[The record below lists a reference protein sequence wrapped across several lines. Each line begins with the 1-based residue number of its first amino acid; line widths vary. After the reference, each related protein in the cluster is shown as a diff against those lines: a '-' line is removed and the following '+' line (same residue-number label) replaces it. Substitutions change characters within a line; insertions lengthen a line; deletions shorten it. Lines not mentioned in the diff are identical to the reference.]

1 MAETIRIEVVDVAS
15 GGSPASSAQGAN
27 APGQGGTQ
35 GQQQTVPPGGSWP
48 QHAWNQPN
56 WANDNAA
63 SPRRRRGRN
72 RDEMPLEG
80 RGWASYLNREMPYG
94 SFAINQMQWRQ
105 ESRMGWARDLLGLPD
120 RLERAIVRAQQ
131 KSWGKDPE
139 AFENLQRI
147 HQEYRVEKFQNTVE
161 KIGDGIVGMAQ
172 MAFRPYRGIAN
183 ETITFGQTIKSA
195 SNTVAGFAFM
205 LGGPLLAGAVKVF
218 STAIGTGAEVIG
230 LAQAKISEEAGR
242 VRGFSP
248 ELRMQGVVS
257 QMREMRTDLEIARQ
271 FGGQMARQEDMS
283 SRRESAFRLLTTKLA
298 TTVTKPF
305 DRMNEAWTATL
316 ESLAG
321 QRDAIDALANAA
333 AAIPGIGGFFKEDAD
348 KRNAAHKE
356 RTNNKDLENG
366 KKLCEDLLN
375 VILPGEIGLNNKAPL
390 RQRPIKNADFGG
402 AGGVLPGILR

>member
-35 GQQQTVPPGGSWP
+35 GQQQAVPPGGSWP

-56 WANDNAA
+56 WANDNVT

-120 RLERAIVRAQQ
+120 RLERAIVRAQH

-147 HQEYRVEKFQNTVE
+147 HQQYRIEKGHNIIDQASTF
-161 KIGDGIVGMAQ
+161 VGKAASW
-172 MAFRPYRGIAN
+172 AFKPYGGIAN
-183 ETITFGQTIKSA
+183 ESVQLGQNIKTA
-195 SNTVAGFAFM
+195 STAVALFATA
-205 LGGPLLAGAVKVF
+205 LGAPKIGLAIK
-218 STAIGTGAEVIG
+218 AIGTVVATVAEVVG
-230 LAQAKISEEAGR
+230 FAQGKLSEESKR
-242 VRGFSP
+242 VVGFSP
-248 ELRMQGVVS
+248 DLRMQGIVN
-257 QMREMRTDLEIARQ
+257 QMREMRTDMEIARN
-271 FGGQMARQEDMS
+271 FGTQMARQQDFE
-283 SRRESAFRLLTTKLA
+283 SRRETSWRLMTTKWA
-298 TTVTKPF
+298 AGITKPF
-305 DRMNEAWTATL
+305 NQMNEAWTTVL
-316 ESLAG
+316 ESIAG
-321 QRDAIDALANAA
+321 QREMMDAVANIAA
-333 AAIPGIGGFFKEDAD
+333 VIPGIGNFFQADAER
-348 KRNAAHKE
+348 RNAAHKE